1 MLLCFVDIKLDEKL
15 YFFSLSWDHDSA
27 KIDQK
32 NVPIG
37 NNKNGTVI
45 DLTLITMSLLLLM
58 ISKLQTT
65 RAVLQSKSL
74 LPALLWGIILDN
86 VLRCCKAHIASCK
99 QCSTILA
106 PLHCCVYIQH
116 LPPVTESRDLNRGHP
131 DNNQNCDWLQDFWPL
146 IHPAKGSF
154 KLNLKSPTFV
164 ATS

>member
-1 MLLCFVDIKLDEKL
+1 MFCWQKNGWKII
-15 YFFSLSWDHDSA
+15 FFSLSWDHDSA

-74 LPALLWGIILDN
+74 FPALLWGIILDN
-86 VLRCCKAHIASCK
+86 VLRCCKAHIASFK
-99 QCSTILA
+99 QCSTILTL
-106 PLHCCVYIQH
+106 LHCCVYISSGSGSFVYWARVTDLTLKQMYSQPQH
-116 LPPVTESRDLNRGHP
+116 LTHELKFCVTNH
-131 DNNQNCDWLQDFWPL
+131 NM
-146 IHPAKGSF
+146 KGLVF
-154 KLNLKSPTFV
+154 
-164 ATS
+164 